1 MGVLMKTAIVV
12 MTRNPGEGIRQVLE
26 QVNRQ
31 SLTFGR
37 RIVVDS
43 NSTDQTCAI
52 AKQYG
57 FEVLS
62 LGVQTFN
69 HGGTREWCVR
79 QLGET
84 EVVIFLT
91 QDAVLAATDS
101 AEKLLAY
108 FDDDRVGAAYGRQLP
123 QAGASKIAAHA
134 RLFNYGAEPQLKTYA
149 DRCELGIKTPFLSDS
164 YAAYR
169 LSALAEA
176 GGFPERVIVC
186 EDMYAGAKLLMKG
199 YTIAY
204 AADAEVYHS
213 HDYDLVQEFRRYF
226 DTGVFQKQEPW
237 IRETFGAAEGTGLK
251 LVKSQLWYLLRVG
264 AYGEIVRAILGNAV
278 KFFGYRLGLCYE
290 LLPQSLCR
298 HLSGQGYYFS

>member
-1 MGVLMKTAIVV
+1 MKTAIVV

-31 SLTFGR
+31 SLTFAR

-43 NSTDQTCAI
+43 NSTDQTCSI

-62 LGVQTFN
+62 LGKQTFN

-79 QLGET
+79 QLGGI
-84 EVVIFLT
+84 EVVFFLT
-91 QDAVLAATDS
+91 QDAVLAAADS
-101 AEKLLAY
+101 AEKMLAY
-108 FDDDRVGAAYGRQLP
+108 FDDARVGAAYGRQLP
-123 QAGASKIAAHA
+123 LAGASKIAAHA
-134 RLFNYGAEPQLKTYA
+134 RLFNYGAEPRLKTYE
-149 DRCELGIKTPFLSDS
+149 DRSELGIKTPFLSDS

-176 GGFPERVIVC
+176 GGFPERILVC

-199 YTIAY
+199 YKIAY

-226 DTGVFQKQEPW
+226 DTGIFQKQEPW
-237 IRETFGAAEGTGLK
+237 IREAFGGAEGTGLK
-251 LVKSQLWYLLRVG
+251 LVKSQLRYLWQAG

-278 KFFGYRLGLCYE
+278 KLFGYRLGLHYE

-298 HLSGQGYYFS
+298 YLSGQGYYFS